1 MNQLIDRRE
10 ALRKTALLMGAAV
23 SASALSGI
31 LQGCKATPELTYKPS
46 FFTEDQARIVSEV
59 AEIII
64 PKTDTPGAKDT
75 GVPGFI
81 DLMLKDCYKKEDQD
95 RFIEGLTAFDAEAK
109 KAYGDSFIY
118 CKPEQQVELV
128 TTVHAAAIA
137 EEKEEKDAKEDKEKK
152 RPFILMTKELT
163 LLGFFTS
170 EPGATQ
176 VLQYIAVPGSYKGCI
191 PLAEAGNGKTWAT

>member
-1 MNQLIDRRE
+1 MNKLIDRRE

-23 SASALSGI
+23 SASALTGI
-31 LQGCKATPELTYKPS
+31 LQGCKATPELTYTPQ
-46 FFTEDQARIVSEV
+46 FFTEDQARIVMEV

-64 PKTDTPGAKDT
+64 PKTDTPGAKDA

-81 DLMLKDCYKKEDQD
+81 DIMLKDCYKKEDQD
-95 RFIEGLTAFDAEAK
+95 RFISGLATFDEEAK

-118 CKPEQQVELV
+118 CKSEQQVELV
-128 TTVHAAAIA
+128 TKTHAAALA
-137 EEKEEKDAKEDKEKK
+137 EAKENREAK
-152 RPFILMTKELT
+152 RPFILMAKELT

-176 VLQYIAVPGSYKGCI
+176 VLQYVAVPGSYKGCI

>member
-23 SASALSGI
+23 SASALTGI
-31 LQGCKATPELTYKPS
+31 LQGCKATPELTYKPV
-46 FFTEDQARIVSEV
+46 FFTEDQARIVTEV

-95 RFIEGLTAFDAEAK
+95 RFIAGLTSFDEEAK

-128 TTVHAAAIA
+128 TKVHAAALA
-137 EEKEEKDAKEDKEKK
+137 EAKENKEAK
-152 RPFILMTKELT
+152 RPFILMAKELT

>member
-1 MNQLIDRRE
+1 MNQKIDRRE
-10 ALRKTALLMGAAV
+10 ALKKTALLMGAAV
-23 SASALSGI
+23 SASALTGI
-31 LQGCKATPELTYKPS
+31 LQGCKATPELLYTPV
-46 FFTEDQARIVSEV
+46 FFTPDQARLVTEV

-64 PKTDTPGAKDT
+64 PKTDTPGAKDA

-81 DLMLKDCYKKEDQD
+81 DTMLKDCYKKEDQD
-95 RFIEGLTAFDAEAK
+95 RFIAGLTAFDEEAK

-128 TTVHAAAIA
+128 KKTHEAAL
-137 EEKEEKDAKEDKEKK
+137 KEMKENKEAK
-152 RPFILMTKELT
+152 RPFILMAKELT

-176 VLQYIAVPGSYKGCI
+176 VLQYVAVPGKYQGCI
-191 PLAEAGNGKTWAT
+191 PLSEAGNGKTWAT

>member
-1 MNQLIDRRE
+1 MNQPIDRRE

-23 SASALSGI
+23 SASALTGI
-31 LQGCKATPELTYKPS
+31 LQGCKTTPELIFKPQ
-46 FFTEDQARIVSEV
+46 FFSEDQARIVTEV

-64 PKTDTPGAKDT
+64 PKTDTPGAKDV
-75 GVPGFI
+75 GVPAFI
-81 DLMLKDCYKKEDQD
+81 DTMLKDCYKKEDQD
-95 RFIEGLTAFDAEAK
+95 RFLSGLTAFDEAAK

-128 TTVHAAAIA
+128 TKEHAAANA
-137 EEKEEKDAKEDKEKK
+137 ETKANKELK
-152 RPFILMTKELT
+152 RPFILMAKELT

-176 VLQYIAVPGSYKGCI
+176 VLQYEAVPGAYKGCI
-191 PLAEAGNGKTWAT
+191 PLSEAGNGKTWAT

>member
-1 MNQLIDRRE
+1 MNTIMDRRE
-10 ALRKTALLMGAAV
+10 ALRKTALMMGAAI
-23 SASALSGI
+23 SASAFAGLM
-31 LQGCKATPELTYKPS
+31 QGCKTTPELTYVPQ
-46 FFTEDQARIVSEV
+46 FFSEDQGRLVMEV

-64 PKTDTPGAKDT
+64 PKTDTPGAKDV

-81 DLMLKDCYKKEDQD
+81 DTMLKDCYKKEDQD
-95 RFIEGLTAFDAEAK
+95 RFLEGLAAFDEDAK

-118 CKPEQQVELV
+118 CKPEQQMELV
-128 TTVHAAAIA
+128 KKTHDAAVA
-137 EEKEEKDAKEDKEKK
+137 EAKENREAK

-176 VLQYIAVPGSYKGCI
+176 VLQYEAVPGAYHGCV
-191 PLAEAGNGKTWAT
+191 PLAQVGKTWAT

>member
-23 SASALSGI
+23 SASALTGI
-31 LQGCKATPELTYKPS
+31 LQGCKATPELTYKPV
-46 FFTEDQARIVSEV
+46 FFTEDQARIITEV

-95 RFIEGLTAFDAEAK
+95 RFIAGLTSFDEEAK

-128 TTVHAAAIA
+128 TKVHAAALA
-137 EEKEEKDAKEDKEKK
+137 EAKENKEAK

>member
-31 LQGCKATPELTYKPS
+31 LQGCKAAPELTYTPS
-46 FFTEDQARIVSEV
+46 FFTEDQARIVMEV

-64 PKTDTPGAKDT
+64 PKTDTPGAKDA

-81 DLMLKDCYKKEDQD
+81 DIMLKDCYKKEDQD
-95 RFIEGLTAFDAEAK
+95 RFIAGLTAFDEEAK

-128 TTVHAAAIA
+128 TKTHAAALA
-137 EEKEEKDAKEDKEKK
+137 EAKENKEAK
-152 RPFILMTKELT
+152 RPFILMAKELT

>member
-23 SASALSGI
+23 SASALTGI
-31 LQGCKATPELTYKPS
+31 LQGCKATPELTYTPQ
-46 FFTEDQARIVSEV
+46 FFTEDQARIVMEV

-64 PKTDTPGAKDT
+64 PKTDTPGAKDA

-95 RFIEGLTAFDAEAK
+95 RFIAGLTTFDAEAK
-109 KAYGDSFIY
+109 TAYGDSFIY

-128 TTVHAAAIA
+128 TKIHAAALT
-137 EEKEEKDAKEDKEKK
+137 EAKENREAK
-152 RPFILMTKELT
+152 RPFILMAKELT

-176 VLQYIAVPGSYKGCI
+176 VLQYEAVPGAYKGCI
-191 PLAEAGNGKTWAT
+191 PLTEAGNGKTWAT

>member
-1 MNQLIDRRE
+1 MNMIIDRRE
-10 ALRKTALLMGAAV
+10 ALRKTAMMMGAAI
-23 SASALSGI
+23 SASAFAGLM
-31 LQGCKATPELTYKPS
+31 QGCKTTPELTYVPQ
-46 FFTEDQARIVSEV
+46 FFSEDQGRIVMEV

-64 PKTDTPGAKDT
+64 PKTDTPGAKDV

-81 DLMLKDCYKKEDQD
+81 DIMLKDCYKKEDQD
-95 RFIEGLTAFDAEAK
+95 RFLAGLTAFDEEAK

-128 TTVHAAAIA
+128 KKTHDAAVA
-137 EEKEEKDAKEDKEKK
+137 EAKENREAK

-176 VLQYIAVPGSYKGCI
+176 VLQYEAVPGSYKGCL
-191 PLAEAGNGKTWAT
+191 PLSEAGNGKTWAT

>member
-31 LQGCKATPELTYKPS
+31 LQGCKAAPELTYTPS
-46 FFTEDQARIVSEV
+46 FFTEDQARIVMEV

-64 PKTDTPGAKDT
+64 PKTDTPGAKDA

-81 DLMLKDCYKKEDQD
+81 DVMLKDCYKKEDQD
-95 RFIEGLTAFDAEAK
+95 RFIAGLTAFDEEAK

-128 TTVHAAAIA
+128 TNTHAAALT
-137 EEKEEKDAKEDKEKK
+137 EAKENKEAK
-152 RPFILMTKELT
+152 RPFILMAKELT

-176 VLQYIAVPGSYKGCI
+176 VLQYVAVPGSYKGCI

>member
-1 MNQLIDRRE
+1 MNQLMDRRE

-23 SASALSGI
+23 SASALTGI
-31 LQGCKATPELTYKPS
+31 LQGCKATPELTYKPV
-46 FFTEDQARIVSEV
+46 FFTEDQARIVTEV

-75 GVPGFI
+75 GVPGFT

-95 RFIEGLTAFDAEAK
+95 RFLAGLTSFDEDAK

-128 TTVHAAAIA
+128 TKVHAAALA
-137 EEKEEKDAKEDKEKK
+137 EAKENKEAK
-152 RPFILMTKELT
+152 RPFILMAKELT

>member
-1 MNQLIDRRE
+1 MNQKIDRRE
-10 ALRKTALLMGAAV
+10 ALKKTALLMGAAV
-23 SASALSGI
+23 SASALTGI
-31 LQGCKATPELTYKPS
+31 LQGCKATPELLYTPV
-46 FFTEDQARIVSEV
+46 FFTPDQARIVTEV

-64 PKTDTPGAKDT
+64 PKTDTPGAKDA

-81 DLMLKDCYKKEDQD
+81 DTMLKDCYKKEDQE
-95 RFIEGLTAFDAEAK
+95 RFLAGLTAFEEEAK

-118 CKPEQQVELV
+118 CTPEQQVEFVKKTHEVAL
-128 TTVHAAAIA
+128 
-137 EEKEEKDAKEDKEKK
+137 KEMKENKEAK
-152 RPFILMTKELT
+152 RPFILMAKELT

-176 VLQYIAVPGSYKGCI
+176 VLQYIAVPGAYKGCV